1 MVNQY
6 YKYITGLNLISIF
19 NTSKILLNIS
29 SISFEDVEN
38 GKEFIFDENGGK
50 NDETNKQ
57 GNEHTKNLET
67 ADYRAIATIYKAIT
81 EYRQELRKL
90 QEFQREEIR
99 YNRRI

>member
-1 MVNQY
+1 M
-6 YKYITGLNLISIF
+6 F

-38 GKEFIFDENGGK
+38 GKEFIFDENGDT
-50 NDETNKQ
+50 NDERNKQ
-57 GNEHTKNLET
+57 GNEHTENLET
-67 ADYRAIATIYKAIT
+67 SDYRAIATIYKAIT
-81 EYRQELRKL
+81 KYRQELRKL